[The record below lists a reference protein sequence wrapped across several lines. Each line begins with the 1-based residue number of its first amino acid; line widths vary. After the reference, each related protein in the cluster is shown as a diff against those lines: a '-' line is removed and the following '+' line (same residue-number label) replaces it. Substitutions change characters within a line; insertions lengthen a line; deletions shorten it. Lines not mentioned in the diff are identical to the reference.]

1 MKTSTNL
8 HQKAAEKARA
18 KILQAGRTLFLEY
31 GFSGTSIGAL
41 AKLAGINQS
50 LVYHYFENKEDLWRQ
65 VKADIVASAGI
76 SEEFTN
82 PAHIKTLQDLL
93 ERLVTTRFRVYAA
106 NPDLIRMLMWQ
117 SLEDKRAALAG
128 SSSSWTKSWE
138 NIILDLQ
145 NKKKITA
152 KFTPQEIIL
161 MVNGIIWAPFV
172 TSSTLELQKNG
183 ELFCAKMVHELT
195 NFLKNET

>member
-76 SEEFTN
+76 SEDFTN

-117 SLEDKRAALAG
+117 SLEDKKAALAG

-138 NIILDLQ
+138 DIILDLQ
-145 NKKKITA
+145 KKKKITA

-172 TSSTLELQKNG
+172 TSSALELQKNG

>member
-18 KILQAGRTLFLEY
+18 KILQAGRTLFLEF

-76 SEEFTN
+76 SEDFTN
-82 PAHIKTLQDLL
+82 PALIKTLQDLL

-117 SLEDKRAALAG
+117 SLEDKKAALAG

-145 NKKKITA
+145 KKKKITA

>member
-76 SEEFTN
+76 SEDFTN

-93 ERLVTTRFRVYAA
+93 ERLVTTRFRVYAG

-117 SLEDKRAALAG
+117 SLEDKKAALAG

-145 NKKKITA
+145 KKKKITA

-172 TSSTLELQKNG
+172 TSSALELQKNG

-195 NFLKNET
+195 NFLKNAT

>member
-117 SLEDKRAALAG
+117 SLEDKKAALAG

-145 NKKKITA
+145 KKKKITA

-183 ELFCAKMVHELT
+183 ELFCAKMVHELI